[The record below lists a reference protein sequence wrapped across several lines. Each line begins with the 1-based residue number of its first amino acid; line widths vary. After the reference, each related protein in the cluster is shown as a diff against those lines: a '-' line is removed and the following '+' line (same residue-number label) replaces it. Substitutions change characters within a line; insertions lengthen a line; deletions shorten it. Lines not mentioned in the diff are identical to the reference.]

1 MDSLRLLYRDVDRT
15 PYLFTL
21 RSCAERLGLK
31 LELIRFDMLSVATS
45 GPTGQDWGELLLSG
59 EVDVV
64 GENYWGL
71 QSYRAAGRPVLC
83 VASNTSV
90 WTEKLVVAPGIESL
104 DDLRGKRFAL
114 RSPGPQAL
122 LPKVWLADMGLASSV
137 EVATYPD
144 QEVGRWGHWKK
155 VADGECQACFVTN
168 VYADRALAAGLK
180 ELSYPTYPFEGG
192 NVTLT
197 ITETMAERRPA
208 AVQALVDAAFDATAT
223 FKSDPCTVL
232 AIMRAECVELLAENF
247 GELDDPRLEWLYE
260 VLRDELADSPLPTP
274 EGISN
279 ARRIRLGSAPE
290 LEHYNPMIMWDL
302 AFARRAIAKREAGG
316 PAIAAR

>member
-1 MDSLRLLYRDVDRT
+1 MESLRLLYRDVDRT

-31 LELIRFDMLSVATS
+31 LELIRFDMLSATTS

-71 QSYRAAGRPVLC
+71 QSYRATGSPVLC
-83 VASNTSV
+83 VASNTSM
-90 WTEKLVVAPGIESL
+90 WTEKLIVAPGIESL
-104 DDLRGKRFAL
+104 GDLRGKRFAL

-122 LPKVWLADMGLASSV
+122 LPTVWLADMGLASLV

-168 VYADRALAAGLK
+168 IYADRALGAGLQ
-180 ELSYPTYPFEGG
+180 ELQYSPYPFEGG

-197 ITETMAERRPA
+197 TTEAVAERRSD
-208 AVQALVDAAFDATAT
+208 AVQALVDAAFDATVA
-223 FKSDPCTVL
+223 FKSDPRTVL
-232 AIMRAECVELLAENF
+232 AIMRADCAELLAENF
-247 GELDDPRLEWLYE
+247 GELEDARLGWLYE
-260 VLRDELADSPLPTP
+260 VLRDELSDSPIPTP

-279 ARRIRLGSAPE
+279 ARRIRLGTAPE

-302 AFARRAIAKREAGG
+302 AFARRAISKREASIPRSGG
-316 PAIAAR
+316 A